1 LASGD
6 RGSDDGAN
14 DTAVA
19 LVRYDDCKAS
29 VSIHKASIRIHKDK
43 ASVSIHKASVSI
55 HKASIR
61 IHKASVSI
69 HKASVS
75 IQIVSIRMVLR
86 VELESFSLLGWS
98 NYPDRVA

>member
-55 HKASIR
+55 
-61 IHKASVSI
+61 
-69 HKASVS
+69 
-75 IQIVSIRMVLR
+75 QIVSIRMVLR